1 MCASLTVGGRCPPA
15 PEALR
20 VSALDHPRALE
31 RFPERGGTH
40 DLEGRPVEVAEARRR
55 DDRPREPETLGLA
68 KARDDALHAP
78 QLAAEPELADE
89 DGAGIRRPIP
99 QRGGDGDRQAQ
110 V

>member
-1 MCASLTVGGRCPPA
+1 MDRTCARVYSRGVCPPA
-15 PEALR
+15 RE

-55 DDRPREPETLGLA
+55 DDRAREAEALGLA

-89 DGAGIRRPIP
+89 DRAGIRRAI
-99 QRGGDGDRQAQ
+99 AQ
-110 V
+110 GR